1 MSSLGNID
9 MIAEAR
15 AKEVLNFLEM
25 LDTSGNERP
34 SEIRGPQQ
42 KEWKVHKLTKAST
55 FCTKIL

>member
-25 LDTSGNERP
+25 LDTSGNEQP

-42 KEWKVHKLTKAST
+42 KEWKVYKLTKANT